1 MHAYRRSRRRKVWTG
16 YEQGCVLMRATRA
29 GLFKRLIAL
38 EDKQRAAWVKE
49 WAALDVLLDTMIRTT
64 FEGLSDEEVQAMRD
78 LEIDSLNPFVVWVR
92 SLGATTY
99 EDSYLSEVNG
109 WTGQIILALAKESPP
124 PSYPVPPLPAYD
136 PRPSLVSIALL
147 ERNADS
153 GPNPEG
159 TRLHV
164 RAVRAHLVFLEA
176 VAGRWP
182 GES

>member
-1 MHAYRRSRRRKVWTG
+1 MSAA
-16 YEQGCVLMRATRA
+16 QM
-29 GLFKRLIAL
+29 KRIGAL
-38 EDKQRAAWVKE
+38 EQTLSEWYASE
-49 WAALDVLLDTMIRTT
+49 WAALEKLLDAMIGTI
-64 FEGLSDEEVQAMRD
+64 FEGLSDEEVRAMQD
-78 LEIDSLNPFVVWVR
+78 LKTDPLSPFVVWLR

-136 PRPSLVSIALL
+136 PRPSLESIALL
-147 ERNADS
+147 EQNADS

-164 RAVRAHLVFLEA
+164 RAVRAHLAFLEA
-176 VAGRWP
+176 VAQRWP
-182 GES
+182 GGVTPHRTPVKAL

>member
-1 MHAYRRSRRRKVWTG
+1 MSAA
-16 YEQGCVLMRATRA
+16 QM
-29 GLFKRLIAL
+29 KRIGAL
-38 EDKQRAAWVKE
+38 EQTLSERYTSE

-64 FEGLSDEEVQAMRD
+64 FEGLSDEEVQAMQD
-78 LEIDSLNPFVVWVR
+78 LKTDPLSPFVMWIR

-109 WTGQIILALAKESPP
+109 WTGQTILALAKESPP

-136 PRPSLVSIALL
+136 PRPSLESIALL
-147 ERNADS
+147 EQNADS

-164 RAVRAHLVFLEA
+164 RAVRAHLAFLEA
-176 VAGRWP
+176 VARRWP

>member
-1 MHAYRRSRRRKVWTG
+1 MTTAQR
-16 YEQGCVLMRATRA
+16 
-29 GLFKRLIAL
+29 KRLEAL
-38 EDKQRAAWVKE
+38 EQTLSERYTSE
-49 WAALDVLLDTMIRTT
+49 WAALDVRLDTMIRTT

-136 PRPSLVSIALL
+136 PRPSLESIALL
-147 ERNADS
+147 EQNADS

-164 RAVRAHLVFLEA
+164 RAVRAHLAFLEA

>member
-1 MHAYRRSRRRKVWTG
+1 M
-16 YEQGCVLMRATRA
+16 
-29 GLFKRLIAL
+29 KRIGAL
-38 EDKQRAAWVKE
+38 EQTLSERYASE
-49 WAALDVLLDTMIRTT
+49 WAALEKLLDTMIRTI
-64 FEGLSDEEVQAMRD
+64 FEGLSDEEVQAMQD
-78 LEIDSLNPFVVWVR
+78 LKTDPLSPFVMWIR

-136 PRPSLVSIALL
+136 PRPSLESIALL

-164 RAVRAHLVFLEA
+164 RAVRAHLAFLEA